1 MPFFGHRPL
10 RFGTVGLVVVA
21 LLCAT
26 SACADD
32 APSTPP
38 GDAAADRSPST
49 AVMSRKDVNGD
60 GVRDATFYRVLRGD
74 RVRISVRTGDGSPA
88 SRVLDTSMWPG
99 RGGAWLGAAPIDGEA
114 GVELVV
120 GTAQGAHTPL
130 STVLTMRAGRL
141 RVLPNPAAQTAQW
154 WTDAF
159 AGGFAGWTRR
169 TRGDEVRMSFTVV
182 LRVGDTHRWT
192 GTRDTYVWDD
202 GWRSAGSR
210 QVVVRGDQAA
220 SEVSGWRV
228 RGLPRGYEG

>member
-1 MPFFGHRPL
+1 MPVFRHRRL
-10 RFGTVGLVVVA
+10 RAGAVGLVAVA
-21 LLCAT
+21 LLSGT

-32 APSTPP
+32 APSTPSESGAP
-38 GDAAADRSPST
+38 ERSAST
-49 AVMSRKDVNGD
+49 AVVSRKDVTGD
-60 GVRDATFYRVLRGD
+60 GAADVTSYRVLRGD
-74 RVRISVRTGDGSPA
+74 RVRITVRTGDGSPT

-99 RGGAWLGAAPIDGEA
+99 PGGAWLGSAPVDGEA
-114 GVELVV
+114 GAELVV

-141 RVLPNPAAQTAQW
+141 RILPNPAGQTPQW

-169 TRGDEVRMSFTVV
+169 VRGDEVRMTFTVV
-182 LRVGDTHRWT
+182 LRVGDTHRWR

-210 QVVVRGDQAA
+210 RLVIRGDQAA

-228 RGLPRGYEG
+228 RGLPRGYGG